1 MKISTKN
8 TKVLCLSTKPTQ
20 YIRQVS
26 GNTLQQVEKFKYLGV
41 GFTSNGSR
49 SEETDTRVGKAS
61 AVLREFIALWS
72 QNGSFKRRKAVSFQ
86 ICYCS
91 ILTYG
96 HESWA
101 MTEIILTRVRGPK
114 MGFGDESTV

>member
-41 GFTSNGSR
+41 VFTSDGTR
-49 SEETDTRVGKAS
+49 SEETDTQIGKTN
-61 AVLREFIALWS
+61 AVLRELYRSMATKCELS
-72 QNGSFKRRKAVSFQ
+72 NTAKLSVFKSIFVP
-86 ICYCS
+86 
-91 ILTYG
+91 ILTYSR
-96 HESWA
+96 ESWA
-101 MTEIILTRVRGPK
+101 MTERIRCKHQRSD
-114 MGFGDESTV
+114 FGEESTV